1 MTDAVAVEQVGPH
14 GGVPPRIAGTPLDQ
28 ASYALVMV
36 HGRGGSAEGM
46 WPIARAAKA
55 TDAALVA
62 PLLKSKA
69 NTELQNED
77 GSTPLGIA
85 VRQGDLPLTSLL
97 LDAGADRNA
106 EWIRGADVTPLIVLA
121 AEMSN
126 EVTKA
131 LVNAGAAALAL
142 DFKV

>member
-1 MTDAVAVEQVGPH
+1 MTDAVAVELVGPH

-62 PLLKSKA
+62 
-69 NTELQNED
+69 Q
-77 GSTPLGIA
+77 
-85 VRQGDLPLTSLL
+85 
-97 LDAGADRNA
+97 DAALC
-106 EWIRGADVTPLIVLA
+106 RGA
-121 AEMSN
+121 
-126 EVTKA
+126 
-131 LVNAGAAALAL
+131 LVQPVRRFGA
-142 DFKV
+142 